1 MGRKIAVVLFNLG
14 GPDKAES
21 VQPFLKNLF
30 RDPAII
36 TAPLPIRFV
45 LARLIS
51 KSRAPMVVQ
60 NYAMMD
66 AGGGSPL
73 LPETEA
79 QAEALQAEL
88 AKRLPNDEV
97 RCFIAMRYWHPF
109 TEEAARD
116 VKAWGADEVVLLPL
130 YPQFSTTTT
139 GSSLTA
145 WNRAY
150 KGMSRTICC
159 YPFEDSFIDAHV
171 ERIMQAWEKAGRPEN
186 VSLLLSAH
194 GLPEKIVKAG
204 DPYQWQCETM
214 AEMIAGRVPPDWEI
228 TACYQ
233 SRVGPLKWISPATE
247 EVVEEKAKAGK
258 NILIAPIAFVS
269 EHIETLVE
277 LGEEYRLLAEQHG
290 APSYTRVEALGTH
303 PDFISMLA
311 GETVEALQMRTPVRS
326 CAGDRLCPQGFS
338 GCPHK
343 QAAHKPGMVVN
354 GMVVNKSA
362 EVVR

>member
-1 MGRKIAVVLFNLG
+1 MGRRIAVVLFNLG
-14 GPDKAES
+14 GPDKGES

-36 TAPLPIRFV
+36 RAPLPIRWL

-51 KSRAPMVVQ
+51 RTRAPNVRK

-73 LPETEA
+73 LPETEK
-79 QAEALQAEL
+79 QAAALEAEL
-88 AKRLPNDEV
+88 AARLPGDTV

-109 TEEAARD
+109 TEEAAAAIE
-116 VKAWGADEVVLLPL
+116 AWKSDEVILLPL

-145 WNRAY
+145 WTQSW
-150 KGMSRTICC
+150 KGKARTICC
-159 YPFEDSFIDAHV
+159 YPFEEQFISAHID
-171 ERIMQAWEKAGRPEN
+171 RINEAYDRAGRPDN

-194 GLPEKIVKAG
+194 GLPESVIKSG

-214 AEMIAGRVPPDWEI
+214 AEMIRGRVPSDWEV
-228 TACYQ
+228 TVCYQ
-233 SRVGPLKWISPATE
+233 SRVGPLKWIGPATE
-247 EVVEEKAKAGK
+247 TEIERASEAGR

-277 LGEEYRLLAEQHG
+277 LGEEYREIAEEHG
-290 APSYTRVEALGTH
+290 AASYTRVEALGTH
-303 PDFISMLA
+303 PGFIRTLA
-311 GETVEALQMRTPVRS
+311 GEVMGALGMSGEIRS
-326 CAGDRLCPQGFS
+326 CAGGRLCPAGWS
-338 GCPHK
+338 GCP
-343 QAAHKPGMVVN
+343 QQVVEQVPGQRVKEAVH
-354 GMVVNKSA
+354 
-362 EVVR
+362 

>member
-21 VQPFLKNLF
+21 VRPFLKNLF

-36 TAPLPIRFV
+36 GAPLPIRWL

-51 KSRAPMVVQ
+51 RTRAPSVIR

-73 LPETEA
+73 LSETEA
-79 QAEALQAEL
+79 QAEALQADL
-88 AKRLPNDEV
+88 ARRLPEDEV

-109 TEEAARD
+109 TEEAAKE
-116 VKAWGADEVVLLPL
+116 VQAWGADEVVLLPL

-150 KGMSRTICC
+150 KGKCRTICC
-159 YPFEDSFIDAHV
+159 YPFEESFVSAHV
-171 ERIMQAWEKAGRPEN
+171 EQIMKAWEKAGRPEN

-194 GLPEKIVKAG
+194 GLPEKIVRQG
-204 DPYQWQCETM
+204 DPYQWQCETL
-214 AEMIAGRVPPDWEI
+214 ADMITGRVPAEWDVV
-228 TACYQ
+228 ACYQ
-233 SRVGPLKWISPATE
+233 SRVGPLKWIGPATE

-290 APSYTRVEALGTH
+290 AASYTRVEALGTH
-303 PDFISMLA
+303 PDFIAMLA
-311 GETVEALQMRTPVRS
+311 NETMEALKMTTSIRS
-326 CAGDRLCPQGFS
+326 CAGDRLCPQGWS
-338 GCPHK
+338 KCPHK
-343 QAAHKPGMVVN
+343 QTARKPGEIIN
-354 GMVVNKSA
+354 QKAGEIA
-362 EVVR
+362 

>member
-36 TAPLPIRFV
+36 SAPLPIRWA
-45 LARLIS
+45 LAQFIS
-51 KSRAPMVVQ
+51 RTRAPSVIK

-73 LPETEA
+73 LPETEE
-79 QAEALQAEL
+79 QAKALTAEL
-88 AKRLPNDEV
+88 AKHLPEDEV

-109 TEEAARD
+109 TEQAAQD
-116 VKAWGADEVVLLPL
+116 VAAWGADEVVLLPL

-145 WNRAY
+145 WSKAY
-150 KGMSRTICC
+150 KGPTRTICC
-159 YPFEDSFIDAHV
+159 YPFEESFVSAHV
-171 ERIMQAWEKAGRPEN
+171 ERIMAAWHRAGKPED

-194 GLPEKIVKAG
+194 GLPEKIVQAG

-214 AEMIAGRVPPDWEI
+214 ADMIAGRVPADWDVSV
-228 TACYQ
+228 CYQ
-233 SRVGPLKWISPATE
+233 SRVGPLKWIGPATE
-247 EVVEEKAKAGK
+247 ELVAEKAKEGR

-277 LGEEYRLLAEQHG
+277 LGEEYRLVAETHG
-290 APSYTRVEALGTH
+290 AASYTRVDALGTH

-311 GETVEALQMRTPVRS
+311 VETLKALRMKGPIRS
-326 CAGDRLCPQGFS
+326 CADDRLCPAGWS
-338 GCPHK
+338 KCPHK
-343 QAAHKPGMVVN
+343 QDARKPGQIVN
-354 GMVVNKSA
+354 SKPA
-362 EVVR
+362 EVA

>member
-14 GPDKAES
+14 GPDKPAA
-21 VQPFLKNLF
+21 VQPFLQNLF

-36 TAPLPIRFV
+36 RAPLPVRFV

-51 KSRAPMVVQ
+51 RSRAPMAKK

-79 QAEALQAEL
+79 QVAALTAEL
-88 AKRLPNDEV
+88 QKHLPGDEV

-109 TEEAARD
+109 TEAAAAA
-116 VKAWGADEVVLLPL
+116 VKKWAPDDVVLLPL

-139 GSSLTA
+139 GSSLTPWKKA
-145 WNRAY
+145 F
-150 KGMSRTICC
+150 KGTARTICC
-159 YPFEDSFIDAHV
+159 YPFEEGFLSAHV
-171 ERIMQAWEKAGRPEN
+171 DRILEAHRKAGSPEN

-194 GLPEKIVKAG
+194 GLPESVVEAG
-204 DPYQWQCETM
+204 DPYQWQCEAM
-214 AEMIAGRVPPDWEI
+214 AEMIAGRVPADWHVQV
-228 TACYQ
+228 CYQ
-233 SRVGPLKWISPATE
+233 SRVGPLKWIGPATE
-247 EVVEEKAKAGK
+247 AEVEHAAKAGK

-277 LGEEYRLLAEQHG
+277 LGEEYRVLAEEHG

-303 PDFISMLA
+303 PGFIASLA
-311 GETVEALQMRTPVRS
+311 QETLAALGMKETIRS
-326 CAGDRLCPQGFS
+326 CAGGRLCPAGWS
-338 GCPHK
+338 GCPHRDK
-343 QAAHKPGMVVN
+343 VHKAG
-354 GMVVNKSA
+354 
-362 EVVR
+362 VRVIETAV

>member
-14 GPDKAES
+14 GPDKAAS

-36 TAPLPIRFV
+36 TAPLPVRFV

-51 KSRAPMVVQ
+51 KSRAPMVIK
-60 NYAMMD
+60 NYVMMD

-73 LPETEA
+73 LPETEK
-79 QAEALQAEL
+79 QAEALTAEL
-88 AKRLPNDEV
+88 AQRLPEDEV

-109 TEEAARD
+109 TEQAAKD

-145 WNRAY
+145 WNKVY
-150 KGMSRTICC
+150 KGKAKTVCC
-159 YPFEDSFIDAHV
+159 YPFEEDFVSAHV
-171 ERIMQAWEKAGRPEN
+171 DQIMKAWDSAGKPEK

-194 GLPEKIVKAG
+194 GLPEKIVADG
-204 DPYQWQCETM
+204 DPYQWQCEAL
-214 AEMIAGRVPPDWEI
+214 AEMIAGRVPAEWEV
-228 TACYQ
+228 TPCYQ
-233 SRVGPLKWISPATE
+233 SRVGPLKWIGPATE
-247 EVVEEKAKAGK
+247 ETVAEKAKDGR

-277 LGEEYRLLAEQHG
+277 LGEEYRLVAEQNG
-290 APSYTRVEALGTH
+290 AASYTRVEALGTH
-303 PDFISMLA
+303 PGFISMLA
-311 GETVEALQMRTPVRS
+311 SETVKALGMKEPMRS
-326 CAGDRLCPQGFS
+326 CAGDRLCPVGYS
-338 GCPHK
+338 KCPHRME
-343 QAAHKPGMVVN
+343 ARKPGQKVN
-354 GMVVNKSA
+354 HAAAGTA
-362 EVVR
+362 

>member
-21 VQPFLKNLF
+21 VRPFLKNLF

-51 KSRAPMVVQ
+51 RSRAPSVIK

-73 LPETEA
+73 LPETQE
-79 QAEALQAEL
+79 QAKALQAEL
-88 AKRLPNDEV
+88 SKQLPDDDV

-109 TEEAARD
+109 TEEAAKE
-116 VKAWGADEVVLLPL
+116 VKAWGADEVILLPL

-145 WNRAY
+145 WKKAY
-150 KGMSRTICC
+150 KDPVRTVCC
-159 YPFEDSFIDAHV
+159 YPFEEFFVSAHV
-171 ERIMQAWEKAGRPEN
+171 ERIMQAWEKAGRPES

-194 GLPEKIVKAG
+194 GLPEKIVKDG

-214 AEMIAGRVPPDWEI
+214 AEMITGRVPRDWEV

-233 SRVGPLKWISPATE
+233 SRVGPLKWIGPATE

-277 LGEEYRLLAEQHG
+277 LGEEYRLVAEQHG
-290 APSYTRVEALGTH
+290 AASYTRVEALGTH
-303 PDFISMLA
+303 PEFISMLA
-311 GETVEALQMRTPVRS
+311 NETLEALQMKTSIRS
-326 CAGDRLCPQGFS
+326 CAGDRLCPQGWS

-343 QAAHKPGMVVN
+343 QAARKAGQAIVSNSSKV
-354 GMVVNKSA
+354 A
-362 EVVR
+362 